1 MDIQLSTVVVFVC
14 SLVIALGVNVLIY
27 ILSTNRACLMRR
39 KILPG
44 LISLEETMRFVRV
57 LIDCEIKPT
66 QTSLLK
72 ETDEKLKKLGE
83 LFSQFSYHCKCLFV
97 KIFQVASC
105 YRN

>member
-1 MDIQLSTVVVFVC
+1 MMDIQLSTVVVFVC

-27 ILSTNRACLMRR
+27 ILFTNRACLMRR
-39 KILPG
+39 RILPG

-72 ETDEKLKKLGE
+72 KTDEKFKRSWENFFLN
-83 LFSQFSYHCKCLFV
+83 SHITVNVCL
-97 KIFQVASC
+97 
-105 YRN
+105 